1 MIMIIRLFCLNILL
15 LGCTN
20 TSDFL
25 TGELEIFSV
34 IEGALKRDN
43 TKHEFVDARALVTR
57 EKIDAAGI
65 PLLFIEL
72 KSGQNGTS
80 IKYPGVNIGEVWLG
94 IDGATITLNNG
105 ILIATRGVG
114 DDLMA
119 TSGNLPN
126 LSQIRSPF
134 SYEKKQT
141 WLSEDNQVSSITLS
155 CKIIISPQPI
165 DIDVFD
171 KRFTVRRAEENCQ
184 SENFNVQNL
193 YFVDDLGIVRRSKQ
207 YHGKSTGHILIER
220 LD

>member
-1 MIMIIRLFCLNILL
+1 
-15 LGCTN
+15 
-20 TSDFL
+20 
-25 TGELEIFSV
+25 
-34 IEGALKRDN
+34 
-43 TKHEFVDARALVTR
+43 

-126 LSQIRSPF
+126 LSQIKSSF

-141 WLSEDNQVSSITLS
+141 WLSEDNQVSSLTLS

-207 YHGKSTGHILIER
+207 YHGKSTGHIIIER